1 MNLVTSWIE
10 HWGWVVAAFF
20 FLGGGSREEEE
31 LSYGH
36 REREPTHENVHS
48 NGPRR
53 QIRRKL
59 NH

>member
-10 HWGWVVAAFF
+10 HWGWLVAAFF

-36 REREPTHENVHS
+36 RAS
-48 NGPRR
+48 GGPHTKMFN
-53 QIRRKL
+53 QMPYGAKFDES
-59 NH
+59 